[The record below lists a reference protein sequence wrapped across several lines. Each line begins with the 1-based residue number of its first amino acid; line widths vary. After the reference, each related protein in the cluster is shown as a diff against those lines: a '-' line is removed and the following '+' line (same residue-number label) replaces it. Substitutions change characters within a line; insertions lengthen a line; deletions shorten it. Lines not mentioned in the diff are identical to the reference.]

1 MKLGCYTCS
10 LLHFSIGS
18 DNNTMYTKSQLM
30 GMKIKSQS
38 IDLSCSAPLYF
49 VLLYSLLSLSLL
61 ADMALAVGGLLEV
74 SM

>member
-1 MKLGCYTCS
+1 
-10 LLHFSIGS
+10 
-18 DNNTMYTKSQLM
+18 
-30 GMKIKSQS
+30 MKIKSQS